1 MGYWK
6 NNNWLNYWDQKNIW
20 TKSYLWK
27 KNNEI
32 FFKKTLDIFNYSEN
46 DKILDI
52 GCGNGDFCEKVSNKV
67 NQVYCLDTSREYIK
81 ICERRFANKK
91 NVKVLKIDKNYTD
104 LSFIKDSNF
113 SIIIANSVVQYYKS
127 QSEVVDLVKSVK
139 SIASKDAQ
147 FLISD
152 IEVINKKKSF
162 LKLIYNSIINGYF
175 FSLIKMGLKLIVNK
189 EYSKTKQNQPLL
201 TVNLDKLIQDLSIFV
216 KKVTIINENITIHVD
231 RKHLLIQL

>member
-175 FSLIKMGLKLIVNK
+175 FSLIKMGLNLILNK
-189 EYSKTKQNQPLL
+189 EYDNMSKQQPLL
-201 TVNLDKLIQDLSIFV
+201 LIDINKLINELSSFV
-216 KKVTIINENITIHVD
+216 DEVRIIDKNLTTNVN
-231 RKHLLIQL
+231 RKHLLIKL